1 MRRLGGEMG
10 NGFSWKVVGFIALA
24 LVLSIT
30 PVIHA
35 QAISGN
41 IAGTVVDKTGA
52 TVPKAKVTAVNTG
65 TDFTRSVEANEQGE
79 FLFSNLPVGSYNVT
93 VEAPGFA
100 KTQVADFPVELNKTS
115 SLSVQVEVK
124 SGSTTIEVTAGAAAI
139 DTTTPQIGGTFDTV
153 ASTELPAATEGLG
166 VLNLALYQAGVSGSG
181 GIGVGTGPSVA
192 GQRPRNNDFTI
203 EGVDNNDK
211 AVTGPLVIVPNDSVA
226 EFSTLQNIFSPEFGH
241 STGGQ
246 FNTIVKSGTNSYHGL
261 LYDYTQNRNFDAIDQ
276 STINAGLTSNPRF
289 DDNRF
294 GGNFGG
300 PIIKNKLFFFADFE
314 YEPQG
319 LATVPISG
327 VCTPTAAGYATLAAL
342 PPGQSPDRVNTNSL
356 NTNNLAILQQFA
368 AAAPTGGN
376 CPFTQGNVSLTNPG
390 LVNPDFVCTGGA
402 VPGVVAVTK
411 NPDGTVLTQTGSCAT
426 GSLVPFDNGVLPLSG
441 PNFTNNYRLVTSG
454 DYNYSE
460 KDQFRIR
467 YIYNRADGIDNAAE
481 FPAFFQPIPNRFQ
494 FASISEFHTFKPN
507 VTNEFRFG
515 FNRFFNDTP
524 AGNFNF
530 PGLDQFPNLEFF
542 DLDVQLGP
550 DPNAPQSGVQ
560 NLYQFTDGVT
570 WVHGNHNI
578 KIGGEYHWFIAPQ
591 TFTQRARGD
600 YDYSSVGTYLY
611 DVNPDQLAERS
622 TGNPI
627 YLGNEKTVAWYVN
640 DSWRIRPSL
649 SINLGVRYEY
659 TTIPIG
665 EQQQALNSISSDP
678 SIMTPKGP
686 LVFNAPHAPKNQ
698 WEPRIG
704 VAWSPGG
711 SANTVIRAGF
721 SLGYDTLFDNL
732 GLLTLPPQLSQT
744 QDRPQ
749 SDVGIVNNFLAN
761 GAIPPGAGGV
771 TQFPTQADA
780 RAATA
785 AFLPGN
791 FRNPAA
797 VDWTLG
803 IQHSFANSYV
813 FEARYVGT
821 HGYYLPVQDQIDK
834 QSPLTST
841 LFLPTFTS
849 QPSQATLNALPVTLS
864 ELSAPGNN
872 FVPAYAAAG
881 FQSTITSYQ
890 PIGNSI
896 YHGLALQLTRR
907 FSHGLQFVGAY
918 TWSHAIDDSTA
929 EVFSTVLTP
938 RRPQDSQ
945 DLANDRSTSALDR
958 RQRFTLA
965 TVYDMPYFKGSNS
978 WVVRNLA
985 GNWLASPVYTY
996 EAPEYIDVQS
1006 GVDSNLNGD
1015 SAGDRTLLNPS
1026 GIKGTGSGVSALCQ
1040 IAACGTPGAGDTV
1053 AYLAANPTAQYI
1065 EAGPG
1070 ALEPNNGFTIA
1081 GRNTLR
1087 TRPINNLDF
1096 SIGKNFHLNER
1107 MYFTV
1112 QAQVFNLLNHPQFV
1126 PGFPS
1131 AVNPIGYTAS
1141 KSIVE
1146 PENSAF
1152 NQPNLYF
1159 PSHARSMQL
1168 AAKFYF

>member
-1 MRRLGGEMG
+1 MG
-10 NGFSWKVVGFIALA
+10 TGFSWKMIVFIALA
-24 LVLSIT
+24 LVLSMT
-30 PVIHA
+30 PVSHA
-35 QAISGN
+35 QAVSGD
-41 IAGTVVDKTGA
+41 IAGTVLDKTGA
-52 TVPKAKVTAVNTG
+52 TVPKAKVTAVNTA
-65 TDFTRSVEANEQGE
+65 TDFTRTVDANEHGE
-79 FLFSNLPVGSYNVT
+79 FSFSNLPVGFYNVT
-93 VEAPGFA
+93 VDAPGFA
-100 KTQVADFPVELNKTS
+100 KTQVANFPVELNKTS

-124 SGSTTIEVTAGAAAI
+124 SGSTTIEVTAGAATI
-139 DTTTPQIGGTFDTV
+139 DTTTPQIGGTFDTI

-166 VLNLALYQAGVSGSG
+166 VLNLALYQAGVTGSG
-181 GIGVGTGPSVA
+181 GVGVGTGPSVG

-211 AVTGPLVIVPNDSVA
+211 TVTGPLVTVPNDSVQ
-226 EFSTLQNIFSPEFGH
+226 EFSTLQNVFSPEFGH

-246 FNTIVKSGTNSYHGL
+246 FNTIVKSGTNGYHGL

-300 PIIKNKLFFFADFE
+300 PIIKNKLFFFVDSE
-314 YEPQG
+314 YEPVG
-319 LATVPISG
+319 AASVPISG

-342 PPGQSPDRVNTNSL
+342 PPGLSPDGTTINSL
-356 NTNNLAILQQFA
+356 NTTNLAILQKFA
-368 AAAPTGGN
+368 APAPTSGN
-376 CPFTQGNVSLTNPG
+376 CPFTVGNAN
-390 LVNPDFVCTGGA
+390 NNADFICTGGSVA
-402 VPGVVAVTK
+402 GINSVGQGVCPQGTPVAV
-411 NPDGTVLTQTGSCAT
+411 DSGL
-426 GSLVPFDNGVLPLSG
+426 LPLQG
-441 PNFTNNYRLVTSG
+441 PNFTNNYRLVASG

-467 YIYNRADGIDNAAE
+467 YIYNLSDGIDTAAE
-481 FPAFFQPIPNRFQ
+481 FPVFFQPIPSRSQ

-515 FNRFFNDTP
+515 FNRFFNNTP
-524 AGNFNF
+524 SGAFSF

-550 DPNAPQSGVQ
+550 DPNAPQSTVQ

-578 KIGGEYHWFIAPQ
+578 KIGGEYHWFISPQ
-591 TFTQRARGD
+591 TFTQRSRGD
-600 YDYSSVGTYLY
+600 YDYSSVGSYLY

-622 TGNPI
+622 TGDPI
-627 YLGNEKTVAWYVN
+627 YLGNEKTIAWYVN

-665 EQQQALNSISSDP
+665 EQQQSLNSISSDP

-686 LVFNAPHAPKNQ
+686 LVFNAPRAPKDQ
-698 WEPRIG
+698 FEPRIG
-704 VAWSPGG
+704 IAWSPGG

-749 SDVGIVNNFLAN
+749 SDVGVLNNFLAN

-771 TQFPTQADA
+771 TQFPNAAAA
-780 RAATA
+780 RAVTA

-834 QSPLTST
+834 QSPLTPT

-849 QPSQATLNALPVTLS
+849 QPTQAALNALTVTLP

-881 FQSTITSYQ
+881 FQSNITSYQ

-945 DLANDRSTSALDR
+945 DLGADRSTSALDR

-965 TVYDMPYFKGSNS
+965 TVYDMPYFKGSSS
-978 WVVRNLA
+978 WAMRNLA

-1006 GVDSNLNGD
+1006 GDDANLNGD

-1026 GIKGTGSGVSALCQ
+1026 GVKGTGSGVTALCQ
-1040 IAACGTPGAGDTV
+1040 INTCGATTGPTPGPVV
-1053 AYLAANPTAQYI
+1053 AYLAANPNAQYI
-1065 EAGPG
+1065 QAGPG

-1107 MYFTV
+1107 MYFTI
-1112 QAQVFNLLNHPQFV
+1112 QAQAFNLLNHPQFA

-1141 KSIVE
+1141 RSIVE
-1146 PENSAF
+1146 PSDPGF
-1152 NQPNLYF
+1152 NNPGIYF
-1159 PSHARSMQL
+1159 PSHARNMQL